1 MHPSNANELAAAATA
16 ALVRLDDYESAVGQV
31 LLHPD
36 DEAFYSKSAEE
47 FDAIRALTAAMP
59 GLRICWIE
67 VLISRF
73 ELLEELW
80 QLKEGKSTGAELDRV
95 RANHTA
101 SLRSFRRLGLRRVI
115 SAGATASR

>member
-1 MHPSNANELAAAATA
+1 MAAAMA
-16 ALVRLDDYESAVGQV
+16 AAVQRLDHYEAAVLQV
-31 LLHPD
+31 LQHPD
-36 DEAFYSKSAEE
+36 DEGLYARTAEE
-47 FDAIRALTAAMP
+47 FDAIRALTATMP
-59 GLRICWIE
+59 GLRVRWIE

-80 QLKEGKSTGAELDRV
+80 KVKEGESAGADLDRL

-101 SLRSFRRLGLRRVI
+101 SLQSFRRLGLRQVI